1 MTFYNKFGSILVL
14 RVRKNQIK
22 NSNKREKMNIELSNP
37 VISKL
42 ANDYVMSFLH
52 HTGENK
58 EHINATID
66 SNTRYLH
73 ADGFGSLQDGDYDMD
88 TIRDLVYDWSHVRDS
103 SDEAFIAMA
112 KYISKHME
120 FRAKVLDDP
129 MLIFSNVV
137 ANYFKELRREFDYY
151 TVYEPNATSE
161 IDRIDQELHHETS
174 V

>member
-22 NSNKREKMNIELSNP
+22 NSNEREKMITELSNP
-37 VISKL
+37 VVSRL

-52 HTGENK
+52 HTGENR

-73 ADGFGSLQDGDYDMD
+73 ADGFGNLKDGDYDMD
-88 TIRDLVYDWSHVRDS
+88 TIRDLVWDWSHVRDS

-112 KYISKHME
+112 KYISKQMK
-120 FRAKVLDDP
+120 FRAEVLDDP

-161 IDRIDQELHHETS
+161 INRIDEELYYETQI
-174 V
+174 

>member
-1 MTFYNKFGSILVL
+1 M

-37 VISKL
+37 VVSRL

-161 IDRIDQELHHETS
+161 IDRIDQELYHETS

>member
-103 SDEAFIAMA
+103 SDESFIAMA

-161 IDRIDQELHHETS
+161 IDRIDQELYHETS

>member
-1 MTFYNKFGSILVL
+1 MITEVSD
-14 RVRKNQIK
+14 
-22 NSNKREKMNIELSNP
+22 NP
-37 VISKL
+37 VVSRL
-42 ANDYVMSFLH
+42 ARDYVVSFLH

-58 EHINATID
+58 GHINATID
-66 SNTRYLH
+66 SDTRYLH
-73 ADGFGSLQDGDYDMD
+73 ADGFGSLQDGNYDMD
-88 TIRDLVYDWSHVRDS
+88 TIRDLVWDWSHVRDS

-137 ANYFKELRREFDYY
+137 ANYFKELRAEFDYY

-161 IDRIDQELHHETS
+161 IDRIDEELYYETQI
-174 V
+174 

>member
-1 MTFYNKFGSILVL
+1 M
-14 RVRKNQIK
+14 IK
-22 NSNKREKMNIELSNP
+22 ELSGNP
-37 VISKL
+37 VISRL
-42 ANDYVMSFLH
+42 ARDYVVSFLH

-66 SNTRYLH
+66 SDTRYLH

-88 TIRDLVYDWSHVRDS
+88 TIRLGLGLSHVRDS

-112 KYISKHME
+112 KYISKHMK

-137 ANYFKELRREFDYY
+137 ANYFKELRAEFDYY
-151 TVYEPNATSE
+151 TLRTKRNFR
-161 IDRIDQELHHETS
+161 D
-174 V
+174 